1 MVTAANSYAF
11 LSGSF
16 FKGIAAAFFYTTTGM
31 MTTTI
36 TG

>member
-1 MVTAANSYAF
+1 MVLAAKAYVF
-11 LSGSF
+11 LSFSF
-16 FKGIAAAFFYTTTGM
+16 MKGMVAAFFYTTTGM